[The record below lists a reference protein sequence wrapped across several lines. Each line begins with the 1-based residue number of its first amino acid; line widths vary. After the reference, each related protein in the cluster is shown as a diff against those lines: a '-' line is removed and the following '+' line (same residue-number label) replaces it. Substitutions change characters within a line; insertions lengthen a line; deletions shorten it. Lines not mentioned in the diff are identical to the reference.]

1 MPKYVPEDGEMDG
14 YAEKPAAAPP
24 VEAPAASDESQTV
37 DEQNAGE
44 SEILVSKKDLPAG
57 MKEGDTCM
65 MTMKKDF
72 GDECSMAC
80 KPEGKEEAGES
91 TNDEMNAATEKD
103 FSNMASEG
111 A

>member
-1 MPKYVPEDGEMDG
+1 MPKYVVQDEEMDG
-14 YAEKPAAAPP
+14 YAEEPAVAPP
-24 VEAPAASDESQTV
+24 VEAPAAADESQTV

-57 MKEGDTCM
+57 MKEGDTCV

-72 GDECSMAC
+72 GDECSMTC
-80 KPEGKEEAGES
+80 QPEGEEEAGET

-103 FSNMASEG
+103 FSNMAMEG

>member
-1 MPKYVPEDGEMDG
+1 MDG

-24 VEAPAASDESQTV
+24 VEAPAAADESQTV

-72 GDECSMAC
+72 GDECSMMAR

-103 FSNMASEG
+103 FSHMASEG